1 MDSDGYKRRIERE
14 KKARREAEQIAEE
27 KTRELFYRNRELKEL
42 NDGLESQV
50 QVRTAELEE
59 ANLSLRQKAQ
69 QLEEANRYKDEFL
82 ANVSHELRT
91 PLNSMLVLARTLAGN
106 KEKNLTRDQVDAAK
120 VIMDSGKDLLQLI
133 GEILDLSRIQAG
145 KLGVVEETVYLQ
157 DLSRYLLKMFKPLAK
172 QKKIAFQASLDAELP
187 DSIVTDAQRL
197 QQILKNLL
205 GNAIKF
211 TEEGH
216 VRLGF
221 EMEDEDILRVSVED
235 TGIGIPEEKQQLIF
249 EAFTQADG
257 STTRNYGGTGLGL
270 TISNKLASL
279 LGGKLEV
286 TSQIDKGSCF
296 TLVLPLKQPQEE
308 NLPETQEESEDPV
321 ADNALTIEASEKLQG
336 TQVLLVDDD
345 LRAGFALSKFLQQL
359 GVKVSIADNGR
370 FGLRKLLEEDNNF
383 DLVILDIMMP
393 IMDGYDVLNELQQ
406 APSTQQVPIIVASA
420 KAYPEDQQ
428 KALDSGAAAFLS
440 KPLDLEQLVSLME
453 SLLP

>member
-1 MDSDGYKRRIERE
+1 MDSDSYKRRIERE

-221 EMEDEDILRVSVED
+221 EMDDEDILRVSVED

-286 TSQIDKGSCF
+286 TSQTDKGSCF

-308 NLPETQEESEDPV
+308 NLPEAQEESEEPV

-336 TQVLLVDDD
+336 TQILLVDDD

-393 IMDGYDVLNELQQ
+393 VMDGYDVLNELQQ